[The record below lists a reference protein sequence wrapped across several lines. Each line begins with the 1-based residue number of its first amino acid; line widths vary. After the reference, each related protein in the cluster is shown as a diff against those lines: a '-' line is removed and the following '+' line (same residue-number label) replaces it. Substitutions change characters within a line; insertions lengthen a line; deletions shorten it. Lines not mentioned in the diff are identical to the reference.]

1 MDGQMLTRS
10 ETPKTKQE
18 LIQSLQRASI
28 RSIDVYEG
36 IQIAKMPSKADLER
50 MKASVIILKS

>member
-1 MDGQMLTRS
+1 MLTRS